1 MKIKLNG
8 DNWKKNHVFIKNQ
21 EATLVFIYERNNNDS
36 LYFDFQLYP
45 ETFSNKGGGDYQE
58 SPDEIDFDIIKQSEN
73 NIIFNVPS
81 KKGFY
86 RIFVFV
92 RNEINQT
99 SVANIPFKVEQL

>member
-1 MKIKLNG
+1 MQIKLNG
-8 DNWKKNHVFIKNQ
+8 ENWKKNHVFIKN
-21 EATLVFIYERNNNDS
+21 EEVILDFIYERNNNDS

-45 ETFSNKGGGDYQE
+45 ETFSTKGEGIFKNP
-58 SPDEIDFDIIKQSEN
+58 PDKLKFEIVEQSEN
-73 NIIFNVPS
+73 SLSFKVPN

-92 RNEINQT
+92 RNETNQT